1 MNGDGWDGK
10 NQLILMHGNGEVLY
24 NAFMHV
30 VIKVEKCRLCRPGGG
45 ISCRINR

>member
-24 NAFMHV
+24 NAFM
-30 VIKVEKCRLCRPGGG
+30 L
-45 ISCRINR
+45 S